1 VDIFEMIEDLRT
13 LERTSG
19 RLAVINALVFEGLNL
34 PDATV
39 FYDMWIR
46 EQK

>member
-1 VDIFEMIEDLRT
+1 MEKLIKDLQA

-19 RLAVINALVFEGLNL
+19 KLAVINALVYEGLNL
-34 PDATV
+34 PDAVV

-46 EQK
+46 ERE

>member
-1 VDIFEMIEDLRT
+1 MDIFELIEDLRT

-19 RLAVINALVFEGLNL
+19 KLAVINALVYEGLNL

-46 EQK
+46 KQK